1 METRKVQRLGPSTLA
16 MTLPAEWAQ
25 SYDVEKG
32 DEVSLRIGGKGTLT
46 VMPESVQ
53 SGESEAIIRATGLD
67 ADAVERAIVAQYV
80 LGRRIIH
87 VDADEGETL
96 ESTHIN
102 AVYNAETQ
110 LMGLGVI
117 EETPESIAIRC
128 SVDPED
134 FTLDNLLERLESTG
148 STMRNEAVK
157 ALAHNNPDL
166 AQRALNR
173 ERQANKIFVLLLRLI
188 FTAYQNPNLARAVG
202 LDDSFPLIGYRSM
215 AKNLELTADNAE
227 DIAEIAL
234 EADDNAL
241 NVEQG
246 TMRRIREFTDQVN
259 EITEL
264 AVSAAV
270 DLDYESAIE
279 VRKRFADIGDREQ
292 EILSDL
298 PEMDNEHLLEIREVL
313 VSLQQT
319 AQYAVR
325 NAEIATNLAL
335 DEESDHI
342 TIRN

>member
-16 MTLPAEWAQ
+16 MTLPAEWAKAQ
-25 SYDVEKG
+25 NVEKG

-53 SGESEAIIRATGLD
+53 QEESEAIIHADELE
-67 ADAVERAIVAQYV
+67 ADAVERAILAQYV
-80 LGRRIIH
+80 LGRRVIQ
-87 VDADEGETL
+87 VEVEEGGTL
-96 ESTHIN
+96 DSQTIN

-117 EETPESIAIRC
+117 EETPERIAIRC

-157 ALAHNNPDL
+157 ALAHGNPDL

-202 LDDSFPLIGYRSM
+202 LDSGFPLIGYRSI

-227 DIAEIAL
+227 DIAEIVL
-234 EADDNAL
+234 ETEGHTL
-241 NVEQG
+241 NVDDA
-246 TMRRIREFTDQVN
+246 TMRRIREFTDSVN
-259 EITEL
+259 EVTEKG
-264 AVSAAV
+264 VRSAV
-270 DLDYESAIE
+270 DRDYDTAIE
-279 VRKRFADIGDREQ
+279 TRRLFREIEDRQRDI
-292 EILSDL
+292 LMDL
-298 PEMDNEHLLEIREVL
+298 PEMSNEDLLRVREVL

-335 DEESDHI
+335 NEDSEYV
-342 TIRN
+342 TIS

>member
-16 MTLPAEWAQ
+16 MTLPAEWAKAQ
-25 SYDVEKG
+25 NVEKG
-32 DEVSLRIGGKGTLT
+32 DEVSLRTGGKGTLT
-46 VMPESVQ
+46 VLPESVQ
-53 SGESEAIIRATGLD
+53 QEESEAIIHADELE
-67 ADAVERAIVAQYV
+67 ADAIERAILAQYV
-80 LGRRIIH
+80 LGRRVIQ
-87 VDADEGETL
+87 VEVKDGGTL
-96 ESTHIN
+96 NSGVIN

-117 EETPESIAIRC
+117 EETPERIAIRC

-157 ALAHNNPDL
+157 ALAHGNPDL

-202 LDDSFPLIGYRSM
+202 LDSGFPLIGYRTV

-227 DIAEIAL
+227 DIAEIVIDAGENTL
-234 EADDNAL
+234 DVDDATL
-241 NVEQG
+241 RE
-246 TMRRIREFTDQVN
+246 IREFTDTVN
-259 EITEL
+259 EMTEL
-264 AVSAAV
+264 GVRSV
-270 DLDYESAIE
+270 VERDYDLALQTKKLFRDVEDS
-279 VRKRFADIGDREQ
+279 Q
-292 EILSDL
+292 TEILTSL
-298 PEMDNEHLLEIREVL
+298 PEMDNDKLLQVREVL
-313 VSLQQT
+313 VALQQT

-335 DEESDHI
+335 DTNSEYVTI
-342 TIRN
+342 T

>member
-16 MTLPAEWAQ
+16 MTLPAEWA
-25 SYDVEKG
+25 SAHDVEKG
-32 DEVSLRIGGKGTLT
+32 DEVSLRIGGNGTLT
-46 VMPESVQ
+46 VLPESIQ
-53 SGESEAIIRATGLD
+53 AEESEAIIFAEDLD

-87 VDADEGETL
+87 VDAGEGETL
-96 ESTHIN
+96 TSDHIN

-117 EETPESIAIRC
+117 EETPERIAIRC

-157 ALAHNNPDL
+157 SLAHGNPDL

-188 FTAYQNPNLARAVG
+188 FTAYQNPNLARAIG
-202 LDDSFPLIGYRSM
+202 LDDGFPLIGYRSI

-227 DIAEIAL
+227 DIAETAL
-234 EADDNAL
+234 ESEDHTL
-241 NVEQG
+241 TVESS
-246 TMRRIREFTDQVN
+246 TMRRIRDFTDQVN
-259 EITEL
+259 DITAM
-264 AVSAAV
+264 AVQAAV
-270 DLDYESAIE
+270 DRDYDTAIE
-279 VRKRFADIGDREQ
+279 VRGQYAEIGDRET
-292 EILSDL
+292 EILEDL
-298 PEMDNEHLLEIREVL
+298 PEMDNESLLQVREVL

-319 AQYAVR
+319 AEYAVR

-335 DEESDHI
+335 NEESAHTEI
-342 TIRN
+342 N